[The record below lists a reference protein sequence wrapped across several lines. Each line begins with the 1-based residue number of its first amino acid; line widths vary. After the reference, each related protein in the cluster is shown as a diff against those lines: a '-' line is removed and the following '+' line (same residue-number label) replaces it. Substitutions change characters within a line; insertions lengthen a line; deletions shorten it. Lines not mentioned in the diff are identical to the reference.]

1 MMTTSSL
8 SEAPA
13 AATPVG
19 KVTPRGVVRSEW
31 LKFWSLRSS
40 WIALAASLVVLLAFG
55 VIASATYSPPTAG
68 NSDQGMG
75 DGSSDAVSLALMGTP
90 LVSLVVGSLGVLL
103 FAGEYST
110 GMIRST
116 LTAVPRRL
124 PVLFAKSA
132 VVALLVLV
140 LTTIGALMAF
150 ALGAVGL
157 DGEKISLSLGDEGVL
172 RSLLG
177 FGVYMALVAV
187 FGVALGAL
195 LRSPAGGISSLLGI
209 MMILPNLTSLL
220 PDSMADVLEPRFPS
234 TAGEAMFSL
243 HQSAD
248 SLSPGGGFVVFA
260 GWVALALA
268 AAAFRLKRTDA

>member
-1 MMTTSSL
+1 MTTTSL
-8 SEAPA
+8 SVAPA
-13 AATPVG
+13 PATSVR
-19 KVTPRGVVRSEW
+19 KVTTRGVLRSEW

-40 WIALAASLVVLLAFG
+40 WIALAASLVVLLLFG
-55 VIASATYSPPTAG
+55 VIAASTYSPPTG
-68 NSDQGMG
+68 SDSGPSMS
-75 DGSSDAVSLALMGTP
+75 DGSTDAVSLALMGSP

-124 PVLFAKSA
+124 PVLFSKSA

-140 LTTIGALMAF
+140 LTAIGALVAF
-150 ALGAVGL
+150 ALGTIGL
-157 DGEKISLSLGDEGVL
+157 DGERISLSLGDEGVL

-209 MMILPNLTSLL
+209 LMILPNLTSLL
-220 PDSMADVLEPRFPS
+220 PDSMADALQPYFPS

-243 HQSAD
+243 HRSAD